1 MVFVHSRKDTGKT
14 ARQLAEIAGREGDGA
29 LFDVRDHER
38 CGSVDIYDLGGAP
51 QGEGLGVCALL
62 GGWFPTPHHCHQT
75 RGPFFLFITSR
86 YNFAVKDVSKS
97 RQVKSLKLVRG

>member
-38 CGSVDIYDLGGAP
+38 Y
-51 QGEGLGVCALL
+51 
-62 GGWFPTPHHCHQT
+62 T
-75 RGPFFLFITSR
+75 
-86 YNFAVKDVSKS
+86 FAVKDVSKS
-97 RQVKSLKLVRG
+97 RCGGMGA